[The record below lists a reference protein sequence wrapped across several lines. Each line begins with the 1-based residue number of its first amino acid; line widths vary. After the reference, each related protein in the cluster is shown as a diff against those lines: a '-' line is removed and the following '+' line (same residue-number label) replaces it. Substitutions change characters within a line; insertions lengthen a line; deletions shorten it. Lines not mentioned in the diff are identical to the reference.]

1 MKIQFLGKQDPFPP
15 VSKAL
20 SYPDGLLAAGGDL
33 SPQRL
38 LSAYRMGIFPWFNAG
53 DPILWWSPDPRLVL
67 FPEDLKISR
76 SLRKTLKKREFE
88 IRVDTSFRKVMQAC
102 AAPRKDAAGTWISEK
117 MIEAYS
123 ILHEMGHAHSIES
136 WRDGELAGGLYGIAL
151 GSVFFGES
159 MFSRQSDASK
169 VAFVHLVL
177 QLRRWGFRMID
188 CQVRTDHLVS
198 LGATEIPR
206 SQFSALL
213 DKLADGDTGK
223 GKWRFDHDLL
233 E

>member
-1 MKIQFLGKQDPFPP
+1 MKIQLLGKQDPFPP
-15 VSKAL
+15 VTAAL
-20 SYPDGLLAAGGDL
+20 SYPDGLLAAGADL

-38 LSAYRMGIFPWFNAG
+38 LSAYRMGIFPWFSPE

-67 FPEDLKISR
+67 FPENLKISR
-76 SLRKTLKKREFE
+76 SLRKTLKKGEFE
-88 IRVDTSFRKVMQAC
+88 IRVDTSFRKVMEAC
-102 AAPRKDAAGTWISEK
+102 AAPRRGEAGTWIGKE

-123 ILHEMGHAHSIES
+123 ILHEMGHSHSIES
-136 WRDGELAGGLYGIAL
+136 WREGELVGGLYGIAL
-151 GSVFFGES
+151 GRVFFGES

-169 VAFVHLVL
+169 VAFAHLVL

-213 DKLADGDTGK
+213 GMLVEGETGK